1 LLSPEVLAVF
11 LMENTHPNFTILLE
25 TIVLM
30 GFISIRV
37 ADFYAGSPNL
47 TQPSTFSHRGL
58 GTGNG
63 SVKIG

>member
-1 LLSPEVLAVF
+1 
-11 LMENTHPNFTILLE
+11 
-25 TIVLM
+25 M

-63 SVKIG
+63 SVFPSIFMLPYSSFLLIGDAFMVDKSAS